1 MGNQLAM
8 RIIRHFSQKNVLAFN
23 IQDVRKIIPEKRPE
37 QLSRILRGMVEKEML
52 FRISRNSYHI
62 IPLNED
68 PETYTPDAHH
78 MAKYLMRDEAYYIG
92 YASAMKLHGLMPYSE
107 PGQSH
112 HVEYVVTSKQKKP
125 AIRDIKGT
133 TYKFIRHS
141 DTRFF
146 AFTSMWINSLEKVMV
161 SDLEKT
167 IVDIAAK
174 PQFCGG
180 VTGLGKALIKV
191 NRRVDYEKL
200 FFYFARNAN
209 ITAKKRFLYLGDLLG
224 FEWTPY
230 HEKMMEEL
238 GSGISLLDPSAPMQ
252 GKNRYK
258 FGLKINVD
266 PILIKNSILADL

>member
-1 MGNQLAM
+1 MSNQIAWS
-8 RIIRHFSQKNVLAFN
+8 IIRHFSQKNVLTFN
-23 IQDVRKIIPEKRPE
+23 IQDVRKIIPEKSPGF
-37 QLSRILRGMVEKEML
+37 LSRILRSMVEKEML
-52 FRISRNSYHI
+52 IRISRNSYHI
-62 IPLNED
+62 IPLNEN
-68 PETYTPDAHH
+68 PENYTPDAHQLTG
-78 MAKYLMRDEAYYIG
+78 YLMRNEAYYIG
-92 YASAMKLHGLMPYSE
+92 YASAMQLHGLLPHPETGKS
-107 PGQSH
+107 Q
-112 HVEYVVTSKQKKP
+112 HVQYVVTNKQKKP
-125 AIRDIKGT
+125 AVRDLGGA

-146 AFTSMWINSLEKVMV
+146 AFTNMWINSQEKAMV

-180 VTGLGKALIKV
+180 LTGLGKALIKV

-209 ITAKKRFLYLGDLLG
+209 ITAKKRFLFLGDLLG

-230 HEKMMEEL
+230 HEKMMGEL